1 MSHITTVDVVLAD
14 LAVLDLACRQLGL
27 ELVKDRKRFR
37 RFGGHAPC
45 DHCIVVP
52 GDDNAYEI
60 GVVKR
65 SGGPGY
71 ELQLDAWQGG
81 YGMLDRVGGETCP
94 KLRQAYA
101 EVGVMRQMG
110 ADFSWTRQELGEGR
124 IRLVGRLRAASWS

>member
-1 MSHITTVDVVLAD
+1 MSHVTTVDVVLAD
-14 LAVLDLACRQLGL
+14 LSVLDLACQRLGL
-27 ELVKDRKRFR
+27 ELVKDRREFR
-37 RFGGHAPC
+37 RFSGSAPC
-45 DHCIVVP
+45 DHCIRIP
-52 GDDNAYEI
+52 GNDTAYQI

-71 ELQLDAWQGG
+71 ELQLDSWQGG

-110 ADFSWTRQELGEGR
+110 PDFSWTRQELGEGR
-124 IRLVGRLRAASWS
+124 IRLVGHLRAEGWS